1 MAMFLTKS
9 MYIFLRITNECKK
22 SFIYKRL
29 LKSKFIS
36 LCFIHTEL
44 FPNGCSAFK
53 NITPN
58 TDEEGAMKEDAGML
72 DVHYSEIRLEGL
84 HCQLDECNFFKYI

>member
-1 MAMFLTKS
+1 MQVFHLQNT
-9 MYIFLRITNECKK
+9 
-22 SFIYKRL
+22 

-36 LCFIHTEL
+36 LLFIHTEL

-72 DVHYSEIRLEGL
+72 DVHYSEVRLQGL
-84 HCQLDECNFFKYI
+84 HCQLDECNFFKYIQN

>member
-1 MAMFLTKS
+1 M
-9 MYIFLRITNECKK
+9 
-22 SFIYKRL
+22 
-29 LKSKFIS
+29 KFIS
-36 LCFIHTEL
+36 LLFIHTEL

-72 DVHYSEIRLEGL
+72 DVHYSEVRLQGL

>member
-1 MAMFLTKS
+1 MQVFHIQNT
-9 MYIFLRITNECKK
+9 
-22 SFIYKRL
+22 
-29 LKSKFIS
+29 LKSIFIS
-36 LCFIHTEL
+36 LRFIHTEL

-72 DVHYSEIRLEGL
+72 DVHYSEVRLQGL

>member
-1 MAMFLTKS
+1 MQVFHLQNT
-9 MYIFLRITNECKK
+9 
-22 SFIYKRL
+22 
-29 LKSKFIS
+29 LKSIFIS
-36 LCFIHTEL
+36 LRFIHTEL

-72 DVHYSEIRLEGL
+72 DVHYSEVRLQGL

>member
-1 MAMFLTKS
+1 MQVFHIQNT
-9 MYIFLRITNECKK
+9 
-22 SFIYKRL
+22 
-29 LKSKFIS
+29 LKSIFIS
-36 LCFIHTEL
+36 LRFIHTEL

-72 DVHYSEIRLEGL
+72 DVHYSEVRLQGL
-84 HCQLDECNFFKYI
+84 HCQLDECSFFKYI

>member
-1 MAMFLTKS
+1 MQVFHLQNT
-9 MYIFLRITNECKK
+9 
-22 SFIYKRL
+22 
-29 LKSKFIS
+29 LKSIFIS
-36 LCFIHTEL
+36 LRFIHTEL

-72 DVHYSEIRLEGL
+72 DVHYSEVRLQGL
-84 HCQLDECNFFKYI
+84 HCQLDECNFFKYIQN

>member
-1 MAMFLTKS
+1 MQVFHIQNT
-9 MYIFLRITNECKK
+9 
-22 SFIYKRL
+22 
-29 LKSKFIS
+29 LKSIFIS

-44 FPNGCSAFK
+44 FPNGYSAFK

-72 DVHYSEIRLEGL
+72 DVHYSELRLRGL

>member
-1 MAMFLTKS
+1 MQVFHIQNT
-9 MYIFLRITNECKK
+9 
-22 SFIYKRL
+22 
-29 LKSKFIS
+29 LKSIFIS
-36 LCFIHTEL
+36 LRFIHTEL

-72 DVHYSEIRLEGL
+72 DVHYSELRLRGL
-84 HCQLDECNFFKYI
+84 HCQLDECNFFKYIQN

>member
-1 MAMFLTKS
+1 MQVFHLQNT
-9 MYIFLRITNECKK
+9 
-22 SFIYKRL
+22 

-36 LCFIHTEL
+36 LLFIHTEL

-58 TDEEGAMKEDAGML
+58 TDEEGAMNRGCWNVGCPL
-72 DVHYSEIRLEGL
+72 
-84 HCQLDECNFFKYI
+84 

>member
-1 MAMFLTKS
+1 MQVFHLQNT
-9 MYIFLRITNECKK
+9 
-22 SFIYKRL
+22 

-36 LCFIHTEL
+36 LRFIHTEL

-84 HCQLDECNFFKYI
+84 HCQLDECSFFKYI